1 MSILHLVRCEC
12 YEHCKQ
18 EYSFGANTLPGSLTP
33 DTWIALFEG
42 NPRTS
47 EGYHF
52 CSKEC
57 LAQWLESRG
66 IIPTVD
72 EEDDLPDEF
81 LPFRGKCL
89 SDGRVVSLSD
99 GTIYIPEPQEQL
111 DCKARR
117 FLLVDGETADITE
130 GVKWQDGSVT
140 LDGGGPSYAS
150 WDELKATRE
159 GSGVQW
165 IDQEASK

>member
-18 EYSFGANTLPGSLTP
+18 EYSFGVNILPGSLTP
-33 DTWIALFEG
+33 DAWITLFEG

-47 EGYHF
+47 EGYNF

-57 LAQWLESRG
+57 LFDWMMEHWEISGGFKREEAQ
-66 IIPTVD
+66 
-72 EEDDLPDEF
+72 
-81 LPFRGKCL
+81 
-89 SDGRVVSLSD
+89 
-99 GTIYIPEPQEQL
+99 EPL

-130 GVKWQDGSVT
+130 GIKWSDGRT
-140 LDGGGPSYAS
+140 TIESYAFS
-150 WDELKATRE
+150 YATWDEFKIAHD

-165 IDQEASK
+165 IDQEMKREVPA

>member
-18 EYSFGANTLPGSLTP
+18 EYSFGVNTLPGSLAP
-33 DTWIALFEG
+33 DTWITLFEG

-47 EGYHF
+47 EGYNF

-57 LAQWLESRG
+57 LFDWMMEHWEISGGFKREEAQ
-66 IIPTVD
+66 
-72 EEDDLPDEF
+72 
-81 LPFRGKCL
+81 
-89 SDGRVVSLSD
+89 
-99 GTIYIPEPQEQL
+99 EPL

-130 GVKWQDGSVT
+130 GVRWGNNWVSLDAGNVAGDGRYS
-140 LDGGGPSYAS
+140 S
-150 WDELKATRE
+150 WESFKIAHD

-165 IDQEASK
+165 IDQEKKQEVSA

>member
-18 EYSFGANTLPGSLTP
+18 EYLFGVNMLASDLAP
-33 DTWIALFEG
+33 DTWITLFEG

-47 EGYHF
+47 EGWNF

-57 LAQWLESRG
+57 LFDWMMEHWEISGGFKRQ
-66 IIPTVD
+66 
-72 EEDDLPDEF
+72 
-81 LPFRGKCL
+81 
-89 SDGRVVSLSD
+89 
-99 GTIYIPEPQEQL
+99 EPQEQSE
-111 DCKARR
+111 CKARR

-130 GVKWQDGSVT
+130 CVLWKDGLVGVDPETSNRDGRWF
-140 LDGGGPSYAS
+140 YAS
-150 WDELKATRE
+150 WEDFKANNP

-165 IDQEASK
+165 IDQEVGK